1 MGSVCGAGAKAG
13 AKAPEPGQNDALVFV
28 KPHAVNAQVVSM
40 VRAFLSEHG
49 VSVVA
54 SGELSGPQIDK
65 QGIIDAHYA
74 HIAKVA
80 MTLSASALSVSA
92 DKKGE
97 FASKFGKGSWDELAG
112 SGQILNLREYAAKTG
127 KGFKEIEDLWRATS
141 AFKLAPG
148 TYVAWMADGDVFVL
162 NAFYGMMR
170 SIYTVPDA
178 KVVFMTVRW
187 SESKLSWGDFRGKVI
202 GATDPSKAAE
212 GSLRYKI
219 MREWKQLGLASE
231 PNTGSNGVHASAGPV
246 EGLRE
251 RMVWLGAKLEADPFG
266 KAALAAGVKR
276 TLLDSWLNND
286 RVAVGDK
293 EGNAFDLLED
303 LNSSEVVRIALEA
316 GSKL

>member
-1 MGSVCGAGAKAG
+1 MGSVCGSPGGA
-13 AKAPEPGQNDALVFV
+13 EPRPGDNDALVFV
-28 KPHAVNAQVVSM
+28 KPHACNAQVVSA
-40 VRAFLSEHG
+40 VRAFLAEHG
-49 VSVVA
+49 VSVVS
-54 SGELSGPQIDK
+54 SGEISGPQIDK
-65 QGIIDAHYA
+65 EGIIDAHYA

-80 MTLSASALSVSA
+80 MKLSASSLPVSA

-97 FASKFGKGSWDELAG
+97 FASKFGKGSWDELAS

-148 TYVAWMADGDVFVL
+148 TYVAWMADGGVFVL

-178 KVVFMTVRW
+178 KVMYLIVRW
-187 SESKLSWGDFRGKVI
+187 SESKLSWADFRGKVI
-202 GATDPSKAAE
+202 GATDPSKAVE
-212 GSLRYKI
+212 GSLRNKI
-219 MREWKQLGLASE
+219 MREWKELGLASE
-231 PNTGSNGVHASAGPV
+231 PNTGNNGVHASAGPV

-251 RMVWLGAKLEADPFG
+251 RMVWVGATLEADAFG

-276 TLLDSWLNND
+276 KLLDSWLNND
-286 RVAVGDK
+286 RVKIGDK

-303 LNSSEVVRIALEA
+303 INSSEAIRIALEA
-316 GSKL
+316 SSKL